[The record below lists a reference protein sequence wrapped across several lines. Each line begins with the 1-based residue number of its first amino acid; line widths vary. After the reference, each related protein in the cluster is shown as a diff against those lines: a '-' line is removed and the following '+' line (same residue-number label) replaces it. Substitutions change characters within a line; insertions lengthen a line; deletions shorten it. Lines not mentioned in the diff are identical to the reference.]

1 MKRKLLLVLLAFAML
16 SSCGVK
22 NVGNTGVKTSG
33 EDGIHIKNGDSE
45 VSIGKDG
52 IVAKNGDSEANIGKD
67 GIIAKNG
74 DSEANVS
81 TDGVKVQNGLDLE
94 GEDPVTKEK
103 RKNNVFLDEDKIFEM
118 EIKENSLDKDDI
130 KDWEIKLDKESQTYT
145 VKYSALHQRH
155 ENERDA
161 VTGKLLKGMTSPT
174 SR

>member
-1 MKRKLLLVLLAFAML
+1 MKRKLLVVLLACAML

-45 VSIGKDG
+45 ASIGKDV
-52 IVAKNGDSEANIGKD
+52 IIAKNGDSEANIGKD
-67 GIIAKNG
+67 GIVAKNG

-94 GEDPVTKEK
+94 GEDPATKEK
-103 RKNNVFLDEDKIFEM
+103 RKNNVFLDEAKIKEM
-118 EIKENSLDKDDI
+118 EIKENYLEKEDI
-130 KDWEIKLDKESQTYT
+130 KDWEIKLDKQSQTYT
-145 VKYSALHQRH
+145 IKYKALHQKY

-161 VTGKLLKGMTSPT
+161 VTGQLLKVMTSPT

>member
-1 MKRKLLLVLLAFAML
+1 MKRKLLVVLLACVML

-52 IVAKNGDSEANIGKD
+52 INAKNGDSEAKIGKD
-67 GIIAKNG
+67 GIVAKNG

-81 TDGVKVQNGLDLE
+81 KDGVKVQNGLDLE
-94 GEDPVTKEK
+94 GEDPETKEK
-103 RKNNVFLDEDKIFEM
+103 RKNNVFLDEDKIKEM
-118 EIKENSLDKDDI
+118 ELKENYLEKEDI
-130 KDWEIKLDKESQTYT
+130 KDWEIKLDKQSQTYT
-145 VKYSALHQRH
+145 IKYNALHQKH

-161 VTGKLLKGMTSPT
+161 VTGQLLKGMTSPA

>member
-1 MKRKLLLVLLAFAML
+1 MKRKLLVLLLACAML
-16 SSCGVK
+16 SSCGVN
-22 NVGNTGVKTSG
+22 NVGNN
-33 EDGIHIKNGDSE
+33 GIHMKNGDAE

-52 IVAKNGDSEANIGKD
+52 IIAKSGDSEAKIGKD

-81 TDGVKVQNGLDLE
+81 AEGVKVQNGLDLE

-145 VKYSALHQRH
+145 VKYNALHHRH

-161 VTGKLLKGMTSPT
+161 VTGHLLKGMTSPT

>member
-1 MKRKLLLVLLAFAML
+1 MKRKLLVVLLACVML

-52 IVAKNGDSEANIGKD
+52 I
-67 GIIAKNG
+67 IAKNG

-94 GEDPVTKEK
+94 GEDPETKEK
-103 RKNNVFLDEDKIFEM
+103 RKNNVFLDEDKIVEM
-118 EIKENSLDKDDI
+118 ELKENYLEKEDI
-130 KDWEIKLDKESQTYT
+130 KDWEIKLDKQSQTYT
-145 VKYSALHQRH
+145 VKYTALHQRH

>member
-52 IVAKNGDSEANIGKD
+52 IIAKNGDSEANIGKN

-81 TDGVKVQNGLDLE
+81 IDGVKVQNGLDLE
-94 GEDPVTKEK
+94 GEDPETKEK
-103 RKNNVFLDEDKIFEM
+103 RKNNVFLDEAKIKEM
-118 EIKENSLDKDDI
+118 EIKENYLEKEDI
-130 KDWEIKLDKESQTYT
+130 KDWEIKLDQQSQTYT
-145 VKYSALHQRH
+145 IKSNALHQRH

-161 VTGKLLKGMTSPT
+161 ITGHLLKGMTYPA

>member
-1 MKRKLLLVLLAFAML
+1 MKRKLLVVLLACAML

-52 IVAKNGDSEANIGKD
+52 IIAKNGDSEANIGKD
-67 GIIAKNG
+67 GIVAKNG

-81 TDGVKVQNGLDLE
+81 KDGVKVQNGLDLE

-103 RKNNVFLDEDKIFEM
+103 RKNNVFLDEDKIFEI
-118 EIKENSLDKDDI
+118 ELKENYLNKDDI
-130 KDWEIKLDKESQTYT
+130 ENWEIKLDKESQTYT

>member
-52 IVAKNGDSEANIGKD
+52 I
-67 GIIAKNG
+67 IAKNG

-103 RKNNVFLDEDKIFEM
+103 RKNNVFLDEAKIKEM
-118 EIKENSLDKDDI
+118 ELKENYLEKDDI
-130 KDWEIKLDKESQTYT
+130 KDWEIKLDKQSQTYT
-145 VKYSALHQRH
+145 IKYKALHQRH

-161 VTGKLLKGMTSPT
+161 VTGHLLKGMTSAV

>member
-1 MKRKLLLVLLAFAML
+1 MKRKLLVVLLACVML

-52 IVAKNGDSEANIGKD
+52 INAKNGDSEAKIGKD
-67 GIIAKNG
+67 GIVAKNG

-81 TDGVKVQNGLDLE
+81 KDGVKVQNGLDLE
-94 GEDPVTKEK
+94 GEDPETKEK
-103 RKNNVFLDEDKIFEM
+103 RKNNVFLDEDKIKEM
-118 EIKENSLDKDDI
+118 ELKENYLEKDDI
-130 KDWEIKLDKESQTYT
+130 ENWEIKLDKQSQTYT
-145 VKYSALHQRH
+145 IKYNALHQKH

-161 VTGKLLKGMTSPT
+161 VTGRLLKGMTSGV

>member
-1 MKRKLLLVLLAFAML
+1 MKRKLLVVLLALAML
-16 SSCGVK
+16 SSCGVN
-22 NVGNTGVKTSG
+22 NVRNSTENGM
-33 EDGIHIKNGDSE
+33 HMKNGDAE

-52 IVAKNGDSEANIGKD
+52 IIAKSGDSEAKIGKD

-74 DSEANVS
+74 NSEANVS
-81 TDGVKVQNGLDLE
+81 AEGVKVQNGLDLD

-118 EIKENSLDKDDI
+118 ELKENYLDKDDI
-130 KDWEIKLDKESQTYT
+130 KNWEIKLDKESQTYK
-145 VKYSALHQRH
+145 VKYTALHQRH

-161 VTGKLLKGMTSPT
+161 VTGKLLKGMTSPA

>member
-52 IVAKNGDSEANIGKD
+52 IIAKSGDSEANIGKD
-67 GIIAKNG
+67 GIVAKNG
-74 DSEANVS
+74 DSEANVR
-81 TDGVKVQNGLDLE
+81 TDGVKVQNALDLE

-103 RKNNVFLDEDKIFEM
+103 RKNNVFLDEDKIMEM
-118 EIKENSLDKDDI
+118 ELKENYLEKDDI
-130 KDWEIKLDKESQTYT
+130 KDWEIKLDKESQTYSI
-145 VKYSALHQRH
+145 KFKALNQKH

-161 VTGKLLKGMTSPT
+161 VTGQLLKGMTAPT

>member
-22 NVGNTGVKTSG
+22 TVGNTGVKTSG

-52 IVAKNGDSEANIGKD
+52 IIAKSGDSEANIGKD
-67 GIIAKNG
+67 GIVAKNG
-74 DSEANVS
+74 DSEANVR
-81 TDGVKVQNGLDLE
+81 TDGVKVQNALDLE

-103 RKNNVFLDEDKIFEM
+103 RKNNVFLDEDKIMEM
-118 EIKENSLDKDDI
+118 ELKENYLEKDDI
-130 KDWEIKLDKESQTYT
+130 KDWEIKLDKESQTYSI
-145 VKYSALHQRH
+145 KFKALNQKH

-161 VTGKLLKGMTSPT
+161 VTGQLLKGMTAPT